1 MACERLLQLLLELI
15 ITLQLNAMT
24 EFLYH
29 ETRCVLINHLVNGCH
44 DTELHQL
51 FNHHTRFH
59 RHLLRKITHANVF
72 WQLDVVNN
80 FLGRLLEGM
89 LVRLIAATSPLTAA
103 RTPHP

>member
-15 ITLQLNAMT
+15 ITLQLNTMAK
-24 EFLYH
+24 FLYH
-29 ETRCVLINHLVNGCH
+29 KTCCVLINHLVNGCH

-59 RHLLRKITHANVF
+59 RHLLREITHANVF

-80 FLGRLLEGM
+80 LLGRLLEGM
-89 LVRLIAATSPLTAA
+89 LVRLIAATSPLTTAC
-103 RTPHP
+103 TSHT